1 MSPYAM
7 RPPRADGA
15 LHVALVGYGL
25 GGAVFHAPFIAVTPG
40 LWLAAIVTSD
50 PTRQAQAAHAHPEA
64 RVLDHVDR
72 VWERADDFD
81 LIVIAAPNAA
91 HAPLAMRALAAG
103 LHVVVDKPFATT
115 SADARVLADEAR
127 QRGLF
132 AAPYHNR
139 RWDGDFLTVR
149 RLLADGT
156 LGAVQRFESRFD
168 RWRVAAKP
176 RWTVP
181 DARGAGEGIDLDL
194 HTHLVDQALVL
205 CGPVA
210 EVYAEYDRRH
220 PDVQAADDVFL
231 SLTHQSGARSH
242 LTASTAAGL
251 QGPRFA
257 VFGTRAAYVKPG
269 ADPQEDALR
278 AGVMPGGPGWGEDP
292 PERWGLLGAGTGEPV
307 RTDAGAY
314 QRYYAGVVA
323 ALRDDAPQP
332 VAPEDAIAGLEVI
345 EAARRSAAER
355 RVIVM

>member
-1 MSPYAM
+1 M
-7 RPPRADGA
+7 RPRRADGA
-15 LHVALVGYGL
+15 LHVALVGFGL
-25 GGAVFHAPFIAVTPG
+25 GGAVFHAPFIAATPG
-40 LWLAAIVTSD
+40 LRLAAVVTRD
-50 PTRQAQAAHAHPEA
+50 PERQAQAAREHPGVA
-64 RVLDHVDR
+64 LLDHVDR
-72 VWERADDFD
+72 VWERADDYD
-81 LIVIAAPNAA
+81 LAVIAAPNAA

-103 LHVVVDKPFATT
+103 LHVVVDKPFAATA
-115 SADARVLADEAR
+115 ADARVLAEEAR
-127 QRGLF
+127 ARGLF

-149 RLLADGT
+149 RLVADGT

-168 RWRVAAKP
+168 RWRAVAKP
-176 RWTVP
+176 RWTSP
-181 DARGAGEGIDLDL
+181 DADTVGEGIDLDL

-220 PDVQAADDVFL
+220 PDVTAADDVFL
-231 SLTHQSGARSH
+231 ALTHASGARSH

-257 VFGTRAAYVKPG
+257 VFGTRAAYVKQG

-278 AGVMPGGPGWGEDP
+278 AGVRPGGPGWGEEP
-292 PERWGLLGAGTGEPV
+292 PERWGRVGAGGVGEPV
-307 RTDAGAY
+307 RTEAGAY

-323 ALRDDAPQP
+323 ALRDDAPRP
-332 VAPEDAIAGLEVI
+332 VAPEDAVAGLEVI

-355 RVIVM
+355 RVVTL